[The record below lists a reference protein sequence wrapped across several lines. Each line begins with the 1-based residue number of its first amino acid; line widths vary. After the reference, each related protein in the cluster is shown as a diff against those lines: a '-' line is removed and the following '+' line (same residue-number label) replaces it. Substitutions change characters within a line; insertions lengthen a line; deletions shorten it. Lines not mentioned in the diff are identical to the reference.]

1 MKEKRT
7 MEEMNEQYKDCPM
20 RTAEYEVDGKKYIV
34 HSHFVGTKDLDE
46 VIGRIAFD
54 LAMNDSSVTA

>member
-7 MEEMNEQYKDCPM
+7 MEEMNEQYKDCPVK
-20 RTAEYEVDGKKYIV
+20 TTVQEIDGRKYIV

-46 VIGRIAFD
+46 VIGR
-54 LAMNDSSVTA
+54 LALDHALNDSPVTA

>member
-7 MEEMNEQYKDCPM
+7 MEEMNEQYKDCLVKI
-20 RTAEYEVDGKKYIV
+20 TVQEIDGRKYIV

-46 VIGRIAFD
+46 VIGRLALD
-54 LAMNDSSVTA
+54 LALSDTVTA

>member
-7 MEEMNEQYKDCPM
+7 MEEMNEQYKDCPVK
-20 RTAEYEVDGKKYIV
+20 TTVQEIDGRKYIV

-46 VIGRIAFD
+46 VISRLALD
-54 LAMNDSSVTA
+54 LALNDTVTA

>member
-20 RTAEYEVDGKKYIV
+20 KPTVQEIDGRKYIV

-46 VIGRIAFD
+46 VIGRLALD
-54 LAMNDSSVTA
+54 LALNDTVTA